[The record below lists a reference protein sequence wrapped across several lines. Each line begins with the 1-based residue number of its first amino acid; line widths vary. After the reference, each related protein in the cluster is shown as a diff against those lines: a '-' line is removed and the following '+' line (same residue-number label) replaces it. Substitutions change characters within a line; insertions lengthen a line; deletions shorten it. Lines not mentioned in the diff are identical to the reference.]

1 MGLRLSEVFTKR
13 RQMEIMISCSRNVA
27 QNGIEGKG
35 GNKGKEEPVPGKLG
49 SSSFPVILSRNKI
62 FTASSLICT
71 FRNFQSVFIG
81 NI

>member
-35 GNKGKEEPVPGKLG
+35 GIREKKNLFRVN
-49 SSSFPVILSRNKI
+49 SVARHSR
-62 FTASSLICT
+62 
-71 FRNFQSVFIG
+71 
-81 NI
+81 